1 MLTFVAPFI
10 AYLIAFPVMVISLF
24 RIEVGILYFITL
36 VPILAVMKK
45 FVHFPLGSN
54 VMDFLLICMVLGWIF
69 GALREGRRVFKR
81 SPLNV
86 AVIIVVIW
94 TFVNLLRGYG
104 FFEFSNAVHLMR
116 LMAWKN
122 YMILPVVYLIAI
134 NNINDKR
141 VIQWIIVALCVTML
155 AMDFNFYST
164 FRWFRAEHF
173 REGIRISGTFT
184 FLGPNE
190 MGVFYSMYTFL
201 LIGIAYCLEN
211 KKLKALMLLVCA
223 CNFYPILFSYS
234 RAAYLCTLAGIISLG
249 LLKDRRLLVLLVAL
263 VLAYRIILPTSVVE
277 RIDMTFLDKAAVSEE
292 EMQRTEVTVGGV
304 ALDSTGRKALWDRA
318 KGYFRKYPFMGIGF
332 DTFRHLEGMI
342 THSLYMR
349 ILAEQGLIGMAVF
362 ILFSLCLLQ
371 QSFRLY
377 RRAPEGLERGVGL
390 GFLVCV
396 IVHLVGSIT
405 GDQSL
410 YYNLMA
416 IYWLFLGIVGNL
428 NVELAEQDALRGR
441 EGIPVSEM
449 WEKGMWPREEPAAT
463 TACEGDESGRPD
475 ALRMTD
481 PWRAP

>member
-10 AYLIAFPVMVISLF
+10 AYLIAFPVMLISLF

-36 VPILAVMKK
+36 VPILAVMRK

-54 VMDFLLICMVLGWIF
+54 VMDFLLVCMVIGWIF
-69 GALREGRRVFKR
+69 GALREGRAVFKR
-81 SPLNV
+81 SPLNI

-94 TFVNLLRGYG
+94 TLVNLLRGYG
-104 FFEFSNAVHLMR
+104 FFEFSDAVHMMR

-122 YMILPVVYLIAI
+122 YMILPVVYFIAI
-134 NNINDKR
+134 NNINEGR

-164 FRWFRAEHF
+164 FRWFRADHF

-201 LIGIAYCLEN
+201 LIGVAYCLEN
-211 KKLKALMLLVCA
+211 RKLKVLMLLVCA

-249 LLKDRRLLVLLVAL
+249 VLKDRRLLILLVVL

-277 RIDMTFLDKAAVSEE
+277 RIDMTFLDKGEVSEE
-292 EMQRTEVTVGGV
+292 ELQRTEVTVGGV
-304 ALDSTGRKALWDRA
+304 ALDTTGRKELWDRA

-349 ILAEQGLIGMAVF
+349 ILAEQGLIGMTVF

-377 RRAPEGLERGVGL
+377 RRAADGLGRGVGL

-416 IYWLFLGIVGNL
+416 IYWLFLGVVGNL
-428 NVELAEQDALRGR
+428 NVELGEEEDVGER
-441 EGIPVSEM
+441 ERAVVTEM
-449 WEKGMWPREEPAAT
+449 WERGMAGREEQGMGAGLRGGGPGS
-463 TACEGDESGRPD
+463 GDV
-475 ALRMTD
+475 LTMMD
-481 PWRAP
+481 PWRAR